1 MKKNHLNGPLSNA
14 VQHSVQR
21 YFRQLNG
28 EQVTG
33 IYEMVLQETER
44 PLLEVTMQEVGG
56 NQTRAAKMLG
66 INRNT
71 LRKKTSPV
79 RARSVTPRR
88 VVLFTFISG

>member
-33 IYEMVLQETER
+33 IYDMVLQETER
-44 PLLEVTMQEVGG
+44 PLLEVTMHEVGG
-56 NQTRAAKMLG
+56 NQTRAAKLLG

-71 LRKKTSPV
+71 LRKKL
-79 RARSVTPRR
+79 ARYG
-88 VVLFTFISG
+88 LAQ

>member
-1 MKKNHLNGPLSNA
+1 MKKNHLDGPLSNA

-33 IYEMVLQETER
+33 IYDMVLQETER

-71 LRKKTSPV
+71 LRKKL
-79 RARSVTPRR
+79 ARYG
-88 VVLFTFISG
+88 LDQ

>member
-21 YFRQLNG
+21 YFKQLNG

-33 IYEMVLQETER
+33 IYNMVLQETER

-56 NQTRAAKMLG
+56 NQTHAAKMLG

-71 LRKKTSPV
+71 LRKKLV
-79 RARSVTPRR
+79 RYG
-88 VVLFTFISG
+88 LDQ

>member
-1 MKKNHLNGPLSNA
+1 MKKDHLSGPLSIA
-14 VQHSVQR
+14 VQQSMQR

-33 IYEMVLQETER
+33 IYDMVLQETER
-44 PLLEVTMQEVGG
+44 PLLEVTMLEVGG

-71 LRKKTSPV
+71 LRKKLV
-79 RARSVTPRR
+79 RYG
-88 VVLFTFISG
+88 LDQ